1 MTKSSNQG
9 IFRIAFTLA
18 LSLIIGAV
26 IILVIGQSPLEAYG
40 ALLKGAFFGA
50 RGFGS
55 TIALFTP
62 LLLTSAAFAVAAKA
76 GVFNVGVEGAVF
88 LGGLTAAYVGEAMGN
103 LPGIILIPLC
113 FLTAIIT
120 GALWSLFPAVL
131 KAYLDVNEV
140 CVTIL
145 MNSVA
150 IYLTSYFVSGP
161 MSAGTTLPQSK
172 PVGATLSKILL
183 PSSANTGLFIAI
195 IVVILLVI
203 MLQKS
208 TMGYEINAVGTNPMF
223 AEASGIDP
231 RKTVIKAMM
240 LSGAI
245 GGIAGCIEVL
255 GVHGFFLNNFALG
268 LGSNGMLLL

>member
-88 LGGLTAAYVGEAMGN
+88 
-103 LPGIILIPLC
+103 
-113 FLTAIIT
+113 
-120 GALWSLFPAVL
+120 
-131 KAYLDVNEV
+131 
-140 CVTIL
+140 
-145 MNSVA
+145 
-150 IYLTSYFVSGP
+150 
-161 MSAGTTLPQSK
+161 
-172 PVGATLSKILL
+172 
-183 PSSANTGLFIAI
+183 
-195 IVVILLVI
+195 
-203 MLQKS
+203 
-208 TMGYEINAVGTNPMF
+208 
-223 AEASGIDP
+223 
-231 RKTVIKAMM
+231 
-240 LSGAI
+240 
-245 GGIAGCIEVL
+245 
-255 GVHGFFLNNFALG
+255 
-268 LGSNGMLLL
+268 